1 MADLLASR
9 RTAPEQ
15 DIGLELQSAFA
26 VLRQRLAGESAGE
39 TPPVATLE
47 AIARAFDLDRFACDV
62 ILLAAIAALEPDAGT
77 LIAKRQ
83 GVMAPIP
90 TIGLALSVFPQAHWS
105 ALTAEAPLRRH

>member
-62 ILLAAIAALEPDAGT
+62 ILLAAIAALMRSLRDLNRG
-77 LIAKRQ
+77 
-83 GVMAPIP
+83 GVIC
-90 TIGLALSVFPQAHWS
+90 TWRCGVGGC
-105 ALTAEAPLRRH
+105 